1 MAEFIS
7 KILADED
14 PNKWYTSYEFYPPR
28 SDKSEEELMTNFI
41 PTFARQSPVFLDLT
55 WGAGG
60 RTSDT
65 TMRLT
70 KQMQETYPHIPVNMH
85 ITCTNM
91 PAGLIQEALEFAKA
105 SGIRNILALRGDAP
119 KGEEFKANPDGFACA
134 KDLVEYIHSR
144 FGDSFCVTV
153 AGYPEGHPD
162 RIAEDGSISDADY
175 QEELDYLKA
184 KVDAGAAIIITQL
197 FYDPAV
203 YVTFVK
209 RCREMG
215 INVPIL
221 AGLLPITTYGGFQR
235 MVKLCKTRVP
245 VDVREKVEALKDDA
259 EGLKAYGVEQCLSM
273 IHHIRDSGIAY
284 NHLHFYT
291 LNNPAQTLKV
301 LQGLG
306 IHVE

>member
-28 SDKSEEELMTNFI
+28 SEKTEDDLMNVYV
-41 PTFARQSPVFLDLT
+41 PAFARQSPVFLDLT

-65 TMRLT
+65 TMRLS
-70 KQMQETYPHIPVNMH
+70 KNMQETYPNIPINMH

-91 PAGLIQEALEFAKA
+91 PSGLIKESLEFAKA

-119 KGEEFKANPDGFACA
+119 QGEEFRANPDGFSCA
-134 KDLVEYIHSR
+134 KDLVEYIHR
-144 FGDSFCVTV
+144 NFGDSFCVSV
-153 AGYPEGHPD
+153 AGYPEGHPS
-162 RIAEDGSISDADY
+162 RIHDDGTISEQDY

-184 KVDAGAAIIITQL
+184 KVDAGAAFIVTQL

-215 INVPIL
+215 INVPII

-235 MVKLCKTRVP
+235 MVTLCKTRVP
-245 VDVREKVEALKDDA
+245 DDVRQRVEALKEDP

-273 IHHIRDSGIAY
+273 IHQIRDSGLAY

-291 LNNPAQTLKV
+291 LNNPSQTFKV

-306 IHVE
+306 IHIE

>member
-7 KILADED
+7 KILAKED
-14 PNKWYTSYEFYPPR
+14 PQKWYTSFEFYPPR
-28 SDKSEEELMTNFI
+28 SEKSENDLMNVQI
-41 PTFARQSPVFLDLT
+41 PAFARQSPVFLDLT

-65 TMRLT
+65 TMRLS
-70 KQMQETYPHIPVNMH
+70 KQLQETYPNIPVNMH

-91 PAGLIQEALEFAKA
+91 PSGLIKETLEFAKR

-119 KGEEFKANPDGFACA
+119 EGEEFRPNPDGFACA
-134 KDLVEYIHSR
+134 KDLVQYIHNS
-144 FGDSFCVTV
+144 FGDFFCVTV
-153 AGYPEGHPD
+153 AGYPEGHPSK
-162 RIAEDGSISDADY
+162 IADDGTITDADY
-175 QEELDYLKA
+175 QDELNYLKE
-184 KVDAGAAIIITQL
+184 KVDAGASIIVTQL
-197 FYDPAV
+197 FYDPSV

-221 AGLLPITTYGGFQR
+221 AGLLPITTYNGFQR
-235 MVKLCKTRVP
+235 IVKLCKTRVP
-245 VDVREKVEALKDDA
+245 DEVRQKVEALRDDHD
-259 EGLKAYGVEQCLSM
+259 GLKAYGVEQCLSM
-273 IHHIRDSGIAY
+273 IHYIRDAGLQF

-291 LNNPAQTLKV
+291 LNNTAQALKV
-301 LQGLG
+301 MQELG

>member
-1 MAEFIS
+1 MAEYIN

-14 PNKWYTSYEFYPPR
+14 PNKWYTSFEFYPPR
-28 SDKSEEELMTNFI
+28 SDKSEEELMNVFI
-41 PTFARQSPVFLDLT
+41 PAFARQSPVFLDLT

-65 TMRLT
+65 TMRLS
-70 KQMQETYPHIPVNMH
+70 KQMQETYPDIPVNMH

-91 PAGLIQEALEFAKA
+91 PAGLIKEGLEFAKA

-119 KGEEFKANPDGFACA
+119 AGEDFKANPDGFACA
-134 KDLVEYIHSR
+134 KDLVEYIHSS

-153 AGYPEGHPD
+153 AGYPEGHPS
-162 RIAEDGSISDADY
+162 RISDEGIISEADY
-175 QEELDYLKA
+175 QEELEYLKA

-221 AGLLPITTYGGFQR
+221 AGLLPITTYSGFQR
-235 MVKLCKTRVP
+235 IVKLCKTRVP
-245 VDVREKVEALKDDA
+245 AEVRQKVEALKENPEA
-259 EGLKAYGVEQCLSM
+259 LKAYGVEQCLSM
-273 IHHIRDSGIAY
+273 IHYIRESGITF

-291 LNNPAQTLKV
+291 LNNPAQTFKV